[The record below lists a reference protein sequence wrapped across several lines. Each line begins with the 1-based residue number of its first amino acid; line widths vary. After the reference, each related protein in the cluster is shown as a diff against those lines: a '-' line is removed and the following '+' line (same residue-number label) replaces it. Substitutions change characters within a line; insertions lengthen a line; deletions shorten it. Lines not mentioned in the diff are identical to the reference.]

1 MMGKESSMKRY
12 RFLLFDAD
20 YTLLDFDKDM
30 FHAFQATYEACF
42 GSQRPYS
49 PALLE
54 QYEACNDRW
63 WKKLERGEC
72 TKPQL
77 FAGRFQDFLQET
89 GLTGQPEE
97 INRLYFENLAQGGAL
112 LPGALELVRDLSGAY
127 QLYIV
132 TNGNAVSQMSRLER
146 SGLLPY
152 VQDVFVSEDAGAAKP
167 DVRYFDYAFSRIPG
181 FEKERA
187 LLIGDSLTSDMLGA
201 QNAGID
207 SMWYCP
213 QALRYY
219 PEWEEEAKKLSITYQ
234 VGSFEEMR
242 RVLL

>member
-1 MMGKESSMKRY
+1 MKRY

-20 YTLLDFDKDM
+20 KTLLDFDTDM
-30 FHAFQATYEACF
+30 LHAFQATYAACF

-89 GLTGQPEE
+89 GLIGQPEE

-132 TNGNAVSQMSRLER
+132 TNGNAASQRTRLAH
-146 SGLLPY
+146 SGLLSY
-152 VQDVFVSEDAGAAKP
+152 VGDVFVSEDAGAAKP
-167 DVRYFDYAFSRIPG
+167 DKRYFDYVFSRIPG
-181 FEKERA
+181 FEKEEA
-187 LLIGDSLTSDMLGA
+187 LLIGDSLTSDMRGA
-201 QNAGID
+201 QNGGID
-207 SMWYCP
+207 GLWYCP
-213 QALRYY
+213 LGGEA
-219 PEWEEEAKKLSITYQ
+219 PEDLSIPYRAE
-234 VGSFEEMR
+234 SFEAIRE
-242 RVLL
+242 LLL

>member
-1 MMGKESSMKRY
+1 MRAVVTRVASASVTIAGKVVGEIGRG
-12 RFLLFDAD
+12 FLVLLGVGPNDTEETAD
-20 YTLLDFDKDM
+20 RLAEKICNLRVFEDENGKM
-30 FHAFQATYEACF
+30 N
-42 GSQRPYS
+42 
-49 PALLE
+49 LNLE
-54 QYEACNDRW
+54 Q
-63 WKKLERGEC
+63 
-72 TKPQL
+72 T
-77 FAGRFQDFLQET
+77 
-89 GLTGQPEE
+89 
-97 INRLYFENLAQGGAL
+97 GGAL
-112 LPGALELVRDLSGAY
+112 LV
-127 QLYIV
+127 
-132 TNGNAVSQMSRLER
+132 VSQFTLYADTKSRR
-146 SGLLPY
+146 PG
-152 VQDVFVSEDAGAAKP
+152 FTGAAKP

>member
-1 MMGKESSMKRY
+1 MKRY

-20 YTLLDFDKDM
+20 KTLLDFDTDM
-30 FHAFQATYEACF
+30 LHAFQATYEACF

-89 GLTGQPEE
+89 GLIGQPEE

-132 TNGNAVSQMSRLER
+132 TNGNAASQRTRLEH

-152 VQDVFVSEDAGAAKP
+152 VGDVFVSEDAGAAKP
-167 DVRYFDYAFSRIPG
+167 DKRYFDYVFSRIPG
-181 FEKERA
+181 FEKEEA
-187 LLIGDSLTSDMLGA
+187 LLIGDSLTSDMRGA
-201 QNAGID
+201 QNGGID
-207 SMWYCP
+207 GLWYCP
-213 QALRYY
+213 LGGEV
-219 PEWEEEAKKLSITYQ
+219 PEDLSIPYRAE
-234 VGSFEEMR
+234 SFEAIRE
-242 RVLL
+242 LLL

>member
-1 MMGKESSMKRY
+1 
-12 RFLLFDAD
+12 
-20 YTLLDFDKDM
+20 
-30 FHAFQATYEACF
+30 
-42 GSQRPYS
+42 
-49 PALLE
+49 
-54 QYEACNDRW
+54 
-63 WKKLERGEC
+63 
-72 TKPQL
+72 
-77 FAGRFQDFLQET
+77 
-89 GLTGQPEE
+89 
-97 INRLYFENLAQGGAL
+97 
-112 LPGALELVRDLSGAY
+112 
-127 QLYIV
+127 
-132 TNGNAVSQMSRLER
+132 MSRLER

-167 DVRYFDYAFSRIPG
+167 DKRYFAYAFSRIPG

-234 VGSFEEMR
+234 VGSFEEIR
-242 RVLL
+242 QLLL